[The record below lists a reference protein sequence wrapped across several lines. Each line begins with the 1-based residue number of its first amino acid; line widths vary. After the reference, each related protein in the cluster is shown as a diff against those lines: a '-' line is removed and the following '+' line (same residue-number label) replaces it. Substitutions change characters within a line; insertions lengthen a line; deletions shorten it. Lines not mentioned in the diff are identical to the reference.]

1 MKRSTWKA
9 VERGFAE
16 ALGGR
21 RVPVTGRSRGDA
33 PDVEHEKWSIEVKA
47 GRVMSQR
54 LLMGMAQ
61 AEEAAKGTDKVPLL
75 CISQSHGPG
84 HPTDRLVMLRLADF
98 QQLIGVGVG
107 DTDS

>member
-33 PDVEHEKWSIEVKA
+33 PDVAREKWSIEVKA
-47 GRVMSQR
+47 GRVLS
-54 LLMGMAQ
+54 
-61 AEEAAKGTDKVPLL
+61 
-75 CISQSHGPG
+75 
-84 HPTDRLVMLRLADF
+84 
-98 QQLIGVGVG
+98 
-107 DTDS
+107 